1 MVTRTDVAEELKMHF
16 SELKNTAETEIAS
29 MIFRSTANLRLTRVG
44 MTAYSRVH
52 TAFTHTHKR
61 ALLPRHLMGIG
72 REITSPYYLSEK
84 LFIIFSEEDAMM
96 IKLCGGIDRFLETL
110 D

>member
-1 MVTRTDVAEELKMHF
+1 MVTRADVVEELKMHF
-16 SELKNTAETEIAS
+16 SELKNAAETEIVN

-52 TAFTHTHKR
+52 PAFTYKHEH
-61 ALLPRHLMGIG
+61 ALLPKHLMGIG

-84 LFIIFSEEDAMM
+84 IFVIFSEEDAMM
-96 IKLCGGIDRFLETL
+96 IKLCGGVDRFLETL